1 MDSRHTCVQIY
12 FGLAEVVQ
20 TPINSPKAR
29 GRHSKEQQIFPFI
42 ASRLKSKH
50 NQLISLSHLTG
61 HQATKSKGL
70 FIVPLCPVT
79 DHRDKPA
86 WLQTRRNVSQA
97 KPCYPRSDPCV
108 AAKGCSWVHSCAASK
123 GWTRFLTKNN
133 HGEDKQFCQ
142 QIADKSGN
150 LWAWFGIAHTISPA
164 FHKSALAFII
174 R

>member
-61 HQATKSKGL
+61 HQAMKSKGL

-86 WLQTRRNVSQA
+86 WLQTRRNVLQA

-108 AAKGCSWVHSCAASK
+108 AVKGHSWMHSCAVSK
-123 GWTRFLTKNN
+123 GWTRFLTKKTLGKTN
-133 HGEDKQFCQ
+133 
-142 QIADKSGN
+142 S
-150 LWAWFGIAHTISPA
+150 
-164 FHKSALAFII
+164 SANK
-174 R
+174 